1 MPFGQQNLCTF
12 QSKTPRYKAT
22 NCQHS
27 LRKDAIDLSRGAY
40 SAGARSALMRMRKQC
55 IRILA
60 FLVRQKARRKRRH
73 DYPDVVETERS
84 VPYSLRKRRKIV
96 AALKLPRP
104 ETEERGVSIQKARRK
119 RTHDIDN
126 LAIIH
131 VSSCNDVLAL
141 QEMSL
146 ATFRIELGLHSM
158 CMSRLHALYFML
170 RTPMTLAPR
179 SAFSFFACS
188 VRITVIRV
196 FVPAPPTHRDQSLRV
211 CRRPRTHWY
220 IHTVNW
226 LVRIGTAYIG
236 LLKNYRVHC
245 LSRLRFVRKT
255 LLVHTYY
262 YRR

>member
-1 MPFGQQNLCTF
+1 MSPFPPRFLNRDASFFDLCLYIR
-12 QSKTPRYKAT
+12 SLASAVSEPRHFFVA
-22 NCQHS
+22 CEDCAACLALS
-27 LRKDAIDLSRGAY
+27 LP
-40 SAGARSALMRMRKQC
+40 
-55 IRILA
+55 
-60 FLVRQKARRKRRH
+60 RRLDNR
-73 DYPDVVETERS
+73 VS
-84 VPYSLRKRRKIV
+84 SSSGLLKIV

-104 ETEERGVSIQKARRK
+104 ESVQTEIEERGVSIQKARRK

-146 ATFRIELGLHSM
+146 ATFPIELGLHSM

-196 FVPAPPTHRDQSLRV
+196 FVTAPPTHRDQSLRV

-226 LVRIGTAYIG
+226 LVRIGTA
-236 LLKNYRVHC
+236 
-245 LSRLRFVRKT
+245 
-255 LLVHTYY
+255 
-262 YRR
+262 

>member
-1 MPFGQQNLCTF
+1 M
-12 QSKTPRYKAT
+12 
-22 NCQHS
+22 
-27 LRKDAIDLSRGAY
+27 
-40 SAGARSALMRMRKQC
+40 
-55 IRILA
+55 
-60 FLVRQKARRKRRH
+60 
-73 DYPDVVETERS
+73 
-84 VPYSLRKRRKIV
+84 PYSLRRRRKIV

-104 ETEERGVSIQKARRK
+104 ESVQTEIEERGVSIQKARRK

-179 SAFSFFACS
+179 PAFSFFAYS
-188 VRITVIRV
+188 VRSTVIHV
-196 FVPAPPTHRDQSLRV
+196 FVPAPPTHRDQRWPPSYSLVYTYCKLACPYRN
-211 CRRPRTHWY
+211 C
-220 IHTVNW
+220 
-226 LVRIGTAYIG
+226 IG

-255 LLVHTYY
+255 LFVHTYY

>member
-1 MPFGQQNLCTF
+1 M
-12 QSKTPRYKAT
+12 
-22 NCQHS
+22 
-27 LRKDAIDLSRGAY
+27 
-40 SAGARSALMRMRKQC
+40 
-55 IRILA
+55 
-60 FLVRQKARRKRRH
+60 
-73 DYPDVVETERS
+73 
-84 VPYSLRKRRKIV
+84 PYSLRRRRKIV

-104 ETEERGVSIQKARRK
+104 ESVQTEIEERGVSIQKARRK

-131 VSSCNDVLAL
+131 VSSCNDV

-170 RTPMTLAPR
+170 RTPMTFAPR

-188 VRITVIRV
+188 VRSTVIRV
-196 FVPAPPTHRDQSLRV
+196 FVPVPPTHRDQSR
-211 CRRPRTHWY
+211 RRPRTHCS
-220 IHTVNW
+220 
-226 LVRIGTAYIG
+226 LVYTYCKLACPYRNCIG

-255 LLVHTYY
+255 LFVHTYY
-262 YRR
+262 YTVDSPNSGHLGTIEIVLYTEVSFIQRSNNTLMY